1 MNEELKTADLYSALN
16 KPNLIFGADREL
28 ILSVGVVAF
37 ALIFTGLNLIS
48 TIIGISLLVFSNYF
62 LRLMAKAD
70 PLMRQVFLRQN
81 QYSNSIFHVL
91 RHLLR
96 NKIAKA

>member
-1 MNEELKTADLYSALN
+1 MNEDLKTADLYSALN

-70 PLMRQVFLRQN
+70 PLMRHVFLRQN
-81 QYSNSIFHVL
+81 KYRKFYISRSTPFV
-91 RHLLR
+91 
-96 NKIAKA
+96 KE

>member
-28 ILSVGVVAF
+28 ILSIGVVAF

-48 TIIGISLLVFSNYF
+48 TIVGISLLVFSNYF

-70 PLMRQVFLRQN
+70 PLMRHVFLRQN
-81 QYSNSIFHVL
+81 KYRKFYISRSTPFV
-91 RHLLR
+91 
-96 NKIAKA
+96 KE